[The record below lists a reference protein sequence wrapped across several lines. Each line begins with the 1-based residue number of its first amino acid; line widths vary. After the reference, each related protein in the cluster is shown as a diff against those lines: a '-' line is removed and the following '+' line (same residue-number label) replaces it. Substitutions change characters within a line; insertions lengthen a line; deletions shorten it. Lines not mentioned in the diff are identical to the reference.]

1 MLLVEY
7 NVLENVQVITEG
19 KGATQKKKL
28 RGKFQK
34 CDEQNNNGRIYPK
47 KVLESQVKAIQ
58 EKIGDRSLVGALDH
72 PANDAIHLSQASHL
86 ITNLWLEDNGDV
98 MGECEIL
105 STPNGQIVQNLI
117 DDGVK
122 IGISSRGVGSVSESI
137 KGKVVNED
145 FKLITFDLVSDP
157 STRGAFPE
165 LTESMRENSERAQA
179 IVNKHKQDR
188 ALSTAFAN
196 MIEEAM
202 AKKKKKKKLDPVG
215 QEDGDIDNDGDEDE
229 TDGYLKNR
237 RDAIRKAMTG
247 GKEKAVKEGAV
258 SRDPQKFQ
266 RAKAADDLAKGRAR
280 VISVETKKDS
290 NIMRPTGLK
299 ASTEIFGDM
308 IKEAYYRTSGGR
320 IKIASPGGP
329 GDPTI
334 QYDKDGNPI
343 NRPPTPA
350 QRAAAAE
357 DRRRKRK
364 EAERARIRL
373 GALTRGAVKD
383 IMQGKKTLPSKP
395 LPRTPYIMRPT
406 GLQASTE
413 IFGQKVVE
421 AYRNLMEINKPM
433 AQRDVRSRTGLSGKA
448 PARADLPRATRK
460 KLPTQT
466 DVDVASFGLSDDKGF
481 EGIPTATD
489 RAAALSNRSKA
500 RMAARGETRRRAKV
514 RTALNMST
522 EIFGQRVVEAY
533 RSLIRKDEKSDA
545 ARFKKDVRR
554 GVRMGAKGSVE
565 DIARV
570 GAEGRTTPAGA
581 AKLAKARRTPGE
593 RAVPTPAQQ
602 TRDYRRE
609 TGFATG
615 SRSSGRGR

>member
-58 EKIGDRSLVGALDH
+58 EKISDRSLVGALDH

-179 IVNKHKQDR
+179 IVSKHKQNR
-188 ALSTAFAN
+188 ALATTFAN

-202 AKKKKKKKLDPVG
+202 AKKKAKKKLDPVG

-229 TDGYLKNR
+229 TDSYLKNR
-237 RDAIRKAMTG
+237 RDAVRKAMTG
-247 GKEKAVKEGAV
+247 SSKKEGKKKAVKEG
-258 SRDPQKFQ
+258 S
-266 RAKAADDLAKGRAR
+266 
-280 VISVETKKDS
+280 
-290 NIMRPTGLK
+290 
-299 ASTEIFGDM
+299 
-308 IKEAYYRTSGGR
+308 IKEDPPKFVAAQAAY
-320 IKIASPGGP
+320 KL
-329 GDPTI
+329 
-334 QYDKDGNPI
+334 
-343 NRPPTPA
+343 A
-350 QRAAAAE
+350 Q
-357 DRRRKRK
+357 
-364 EAERARIRL
+364 
-373 GALTRGAVKD
+373 
-383 IMQGKKTLPSKP
+383 QGKQAEEEEEGQTKVTKVMPKKAHSNVTLN
-395 LPRTPYIMRPT
+395 T
-406 GLQASTE
+406 STE

-421 AYRNLMEINKPM
+421 AYRNLLRKDERSPE
-433 AQRDVRSRTGLSGKA
+433 ARARRDVR
-448 PARADLPRATRK
+448 RA
-460 KLPTQT
+460 
-466 DVDVASFGLSDDKGF
+466 
-481 EGIPTATD
+481 
-489 RAAALSNRSKA
+489 
-500 RMAARGETRRRAKV
+500 
-514 RTALNMST
+514 
-522 EIFGQRVVEAY
+522 
-533 RSLIRKDEKSDA
+533 
-545 ARFKKDVRR
+545 
-554 GVRMGAKGSVE
+554 VRMGVTGN
-565 DIARV
+565 IADLERE
-570 GAEGRTTPAGA
+570 GAQGRTTAEGA
-581 AKLAKARRTPGE
+581 RKLALARRTPGQ
-593 RAVPTPAQQ
+593 RAVPTTDQQ
-602 TRDYRRE
+602 RRDYRRE